1 LPLLLP
7 PPHAPTAMNDPRI
20 QPDVHDSILMMLPLV
35 AASYRRRLTELPHA
49 REGRKRHYRRLSHAY
64 SNETRETR
72 AFCALSAA
80 RPSTVDN
87 GGNAVIF
94 RAAFVAIGAALL
106 MTSTSARAQTAPPTA
121 PPAPAS
127 APSASTSGGGAKAHA
142 SSTRSVLVPIGAS
155 LFALPYLASAA
166 SAASA
171 YGTDDGTSSSRAAL
185 WIPAVGP
192 FIQMGSAGSA
202 GAGVL
207 LALDGLA
214 QVGGLTMLVYGL
226 ASPPVFF
233 APSDDRSTPRISLVP
248 LRASR
253 ASGAALFGIF

>member
-1 LPLLLP
+1 
-7 PPHAPTAMNDPRI
+7 
-20 QPDVHDSILMMLPLV
+20 MLPLV

-49 REGRKRHYRRLSHAY
+49 HEGRKRPYRLFSHAY
-64 SNETRETR
+64 SNETCETR
-72 AFCALSAA
+72 AFCALSVP
-80 RPSTVDN
+80 RPPTVNN

-94 RAAFVAIGAALL
+94 RTAFVAIGAALL
-106 MTSTSARAQTAPPTA
+106 LTSTTARGQTAPPAA
-121 PPAPAS
+121 PHALAS
-127 APSASTSGGGAKAHA
+127 TPSPSASSGGAPAHG
-142 SSTRSVLVPIGAS
+142 SSTRSALVPIGAS
-155 LFALPYLASAA
+155 FFALPYLASAA

-185 WIPAVGP
+185 WIPAAGP

-226 ASPPVFF
+226 ASPPIFF
-233 APSDDRSTPRISLVP
+233 APSDDRSTPRISIMP
-248 LRASR
+248 LRAAR